1 MPKGFYCLCL
11 VIRESVVDLL
21 ALTSFLAAIGAKLLQ
36 APMTYARPS
45 PIVMSCNS
53 WRHNT
58 IRMDGQTSLAQR
70 HLFGIHLQ
78 VRLWVS
84 WMSRAI
90 IASFVHFLLTP
101 WLQPL

>member
-1 MPKGFYCLCL
+1 MARGGYWMWL
-11 VIRESVVDLL
+11 VMRGCVGGLL
-21 ALTSFLAAIGAKLLQ
+21 AVTSFLAAIGVRLLP
-36 APMTYARPS
+36 APMPSARPS

-53 WRHNT
+53 WRQNT
-58 IRMDGQTSLAQR
+58 IVMDGQTSLAQR
-70 HLFGIHLQ
+70 PLFGIHLQ